1 MNCWPVLKCGFN
13 IYLINELNELFNSFL
28 CFEGMVYS
36 TRKRW
41 WLLVDWSSKKQTQV
55 VPPKFLSFSRE
66 ATIQITENRPR
77 FNCNG
82 FRAKKKKR
90 IDVILLLLIFQRGE
104 SIILSCVFTLT
115 IHYTFSR
122 KKTSSILL
130 IKL

>member
-66 ATIQITENRPR
+66 ATIQITENRLR

-82 FRAKKKKR
+82 FRAKKKKDR
-90 IDVILLLLIFQRGE
+90 CHLTIANISKRGE
-104 SIILSCVFTLT
+104 
-115 IHYTFSR
+115 YN
-122 KKTSSILL
+122 
-130 IKL
+130 IKLCFYTNHPLHFF